1 MALKIDIR
9 KDPLF
14 EKGKDE
20 GLLEGIEIGIE
31 EGIEKKS
38 RLIVVNLIK
47 DTDFNDEKIALLAA
61 VKIEFVQAV
70 RKAIGM

>member
-14 EKGKDE
+14 EK
-20 GLLEGIEIGIE
+20 GIE

-61 VKIEFVQAV
+61 IKIEFVQAV